1 MRFLFYRWLFF
12 FGNSVCDRC
21 LRVIL
26 QDMGTPEPSPDARR
40 SDLGYTKSNITGTG
54 ILIPFPLS
62 YMLDIVYCVFLLL
75 SGRLCVEVMGTG
87 AYFLWLLAWQDE
99 GGRGA

>member
-12 FGNSVCDRC
+12 FGNSVYDRC

-40 SDLGYTKSNITGTG
+40 SDLVPTKSIGQPTS
-54 ILIPFPLS
+54 L
-62 YMLDIVYCVFLLL
+62 ML
-75 SGRLCVEVMGTG
+75 
-87 AYFLWLLAWQDE
+87 
-99 GGRGA
+99 

>member
-12 FGNSVCDRC
+12 FGNSVYDRY

-40 SDLGYTKSNITGTG
+40 SDLGPTKSNGQPTS
-54 ILIPFPLS
+54 L
-62 YMLDIVYCVFLLL
+62 ML
-75 SGRLCVEVMGTG
+75 
-87 AYFLWLLAWQDE
+87 
-99 GGRGA
+99 